1 MTRSGETR
9 TMQGAVRLA
18 IVALCLWSSPPPVAA
33 AAEGPR
39 AVVEATTDAV
49 LAVLRNGALTSE
61 DKRHRIEDIVYTRV
75 DFETLSRLVLAR
87 NWSTLSAAQQAE
99 FVREFKRHL
108 SLTYGKSVD
117 SYKNE
122 RVAVLSEREEAR
134 GDWTV
139 KTKIVRGGPD
149 DIALDYRLRQT
160 DGTWR
165 IIDFIIEGVSL
176 VSNYRSQFQEVLA
189 RDGAERL
196 LELLRDK
203 NAKGEAFK
211 S

>member
-1 MTRSGETR
+1 MTR
-9 TMQGAVRLA
+9 TMQAMAGLA
-18 IVALCLWSSPPPVAA
+18 IAALCLWSAPAVAP

-49 LAVLRNGALTSE
+49 LGVLRDGGLTAD

-75 DFETLSRLVLAR
+75 DFDTLSRLVLAR
-87 NWSTLSAAQQAE
+87 NWNTLTEAQRAD

-117 SYKNE
+117 NYRNE
-122 RVAVLSEREEAR
+122 RVAILSEREEAR

-149 DIALDYRLRQT
+149 DIAVDYRLRQT

-176 VSNYRSQFQEVLA
+176 VSNYRSQFQEIMA
-189 RDGAERL
+189 HGGAERL

-203 NAKGEAFK
+203 NAKGEPLK

>member
-1 MTRSGETR
+1 MNDRTR
-9 TMQGAVRLA
+9 TLLAARLA
-18 IVALCLWSSPPPVAA
+18 ITALCLWFLPPAIA
-33 AAEGPR
+33 QAAESPR

-49 LAVLRNGALTSE
+49 LAVLRDGGLTAD
-61 DKRHRIEDIVYTRV
+61 DKRRRIEDIVYTRV
-75 DFETLSRLVLAR
+75 DFDTLSRLVLAQ
-87 NWSTLSAAQQAE
+87 NWKTLSEAQRAD

-117 SYKNE
+117 NYKNE
-122 RVAVLSEREEAR
+122 RAAIVSDREETR

-165 IIDFIIEGVSL
+165 IIDFIVEGVSL
-176 VSNYRSQFQEVLA
+176 VSNYRSQFQEIMA
-189 RDGAERL
+189 HGGAERL

-203 NAKGEAFK
+203 NAKGEPLK

>member
-1 MTRSGETR
+1 
-9 TMQGAVRLA
+9 MQAMAGLA
-18 IVALCLWSSPPPVAA
+18 ITTLCLWSTPAVAP

-49 LAVLRNGALTSE
+49 LGVLRASGVTAD
-61 DKRHRIEDIVYTRV
+61 DKRRRIEDVVYARV
-75 DFETLSRLVLAR
+75 DFDTLSRLVLAQ
-87 NWSTLSAAQQAE
+87 NWKTLTEAQRTD
-99 FVREFKRHL
+99 FVREFKQHL
-108 SLTYGKSVD
+108 ALSYGKNVD
-117 SYKNE
+117 SYRNE
-122 RVAVLSEREEAR
+122 RVAILSEREEAR

-149 DIALDYRLRQT
+149 DIAVDYRLRQT

-176 VSNYRSQFQEVLA
+176 VSNYRSQFQEIMA
-189 RDGAERL
+189 HGGAERL

-203 NAKGEAFK
+203 NAKGEPLK